1 MPRSSR
7 VSGEITAGATP
18 GTTLAPLPVAALG
31 DAERLACL
39 RLIRTE
45 NVGPVAF
52 RELINHCGGA
62 GRALA
67 ALPEL
72 TRRGGRR
79 QAVQIYPRDKAE
91 VELAAANRIG
101 ARPLFTI
108 EPGYPAAL
116 AHAGVPP
123 PMIYVKGRAE
133 LLARPAVA
141 IVGARNASA
150 AGRAM
155 ARQLAAGLGASG
167 IVVASGLARGIDGAA
182 HETALATGTVAV
194 VAGGVDHIYPP
205 EHEDLYAR
213 IGTEGCLV
221 SEQPPG
227 FRARGNDFPRRNRI
241 ISGLSMGVVVVE
253 AATRSGSLITARRA
267 VEQGREVF
275 AVPGHPLDPRAEGT
289 NSLLKQGATI
299 VTSAADVLALSPQ
312 ITALPRGVQES
323 AGPQEPDDGPQG
335 DWGSSASETPPP
347 PPEATQAAVLA
358 ALGPAPV
365 SIDELIRATG
375 LPIRTL
381 QGALLELTLAD
392 RIERHGAQ
400 LVSRKSA

>member
-1 MPRSSR
+1 MPKPSAPEAAQR
-7 VSGEITAGATP
+7 
-18 GTTLAPLPVAALG
+18 APLPVAALG
-31 DAERLACL
+31 EAERLACL

-62 GRALA
+62 ERALK

-79 QAVQIYPRDKAE
+79 QPVQIYPRDKAE
-91 VELAAANRIG
+91 AELAAARRIG
-101 ARPLFTI
+101 AQPLFTI
-108 EPGYPAAL
+108 EPGYPIAL

-123 PMIYVKGRAE
+123 PMIYVKGRVE

-155 ARQLAAGLGASG
+155 ARQLAAGLGAG
-167 IVVASGLARGIDGAA
+167 GMIVTSGLARGIDGAA
-182 HETALATGTVAV
+182 HEAALATGTVAV

-205 EHEDLYAR
+205 EHDSLYAR

-227 FRARGNDFPRRNRI
+227 FRARGSDFPRRNRI

-253 AATRSGSLITARRA
+253 AALRSGSLITSRRA

-299 VTSAADVLALSPQ
+299 VTSAADILDALAPQ
-312 ITALPRGVQES
+312 TGSAPRGIQES
-323 AGPQEPDDGPQG
+323 AAPALGDHEVSAWPDNGAAIDSAPEP
-335 DWGSSASETPPP
+335 
-347 PPEATQAAVLA
+347 AAAALSTVLS

-365 SIDELIRATG
+365 SIDELARATG
-375 LPIRTL
+375 LAMRTL
-381 QGALLELTLAD
+381 QGVLLELTLAE

-400 LVSRKSA
+400 LISLRGA